1 MPVCLLDI
9 CHDTKVVIIME
20 MEMAFGFWS
29 FAIKNKIPY
38 LIKEWENIIKFVG

>member
-20 MEMAFGFWS
+20 MEMALGFWP

>member
-20 MEMAFGFWS
+20 MEMEMEMAFGF
-29 FAIKNKIPY
+29 
-38 LIKEWENIIKFVG
+38 